1 LAKSL
6 HLIRLAT
13 PTTNDKRLPK
23 VLKNTSGFVYYV
35 SINGITGTATP
46 DYSSV
51 SSAVMRLKNHTP
63 LPICVGFGVK
73 TQQDVRAI
81 AQAAD
86 GVVVGSSIVNVI
98 ATSDNPVSAVGEFV
112 KTLAMGLG
120 KEG

>member
-98 ATSDNPVSAVGEFV
+98 ATSDNPVSAVGEVV